1 MEVEDHCYVTTNT
14 KCRIDDVMKDR
25 RLTLKEF
32 RLYAIFKSKSFVFTI
47 LTEEFGMS
55 RFCARLVPILMS
67 DDRKQSGC
75 KQVNHFIQKFK
86 AGEKVA

>member
-1 MEVEDHCYVTTNT
+1 M
-14 KCRIDDVMKDR
+14 RF
-25 RLTLKEF
+25 LKANHLF
-32 RLYAIFKSKSFVFTI
+32 FTI